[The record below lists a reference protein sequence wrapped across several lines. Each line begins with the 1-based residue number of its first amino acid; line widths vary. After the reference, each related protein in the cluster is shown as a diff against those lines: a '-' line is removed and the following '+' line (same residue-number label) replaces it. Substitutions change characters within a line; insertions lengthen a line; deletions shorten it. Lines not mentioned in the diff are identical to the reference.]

1 MAVEKIKLGRPRE
14 YRYNLVMKSHLRGA
28 LVGALLLG
36 AASSSFS
43 LPLVWSKSVP
53 DSTYPNLIRDS
64 SSNLY
69 FFTRQ
74 ATMTGRRAQVQKYNA
89 VGQLQWTYTV
99 EFSGAL
105 DTQFSIRGAAVGGN
119 RLAFVL
125 QERNAG
131 GSGTVSLSRA
141 YIIDSTN
148 GASQFSFTSNTSEF
162 DRVAFGNGQFA
173 FLQKDISTGEGQV
186 SFYNTSGA
194 GMGLV
199 SLGIIGRMGDITMDT
214 ANNAYVGNANTDGT
228 VQIAKCSG
236 GGGVAFQT
244 NFNSTLHNSELI
256 DKVVYSSTDGIVY
269 ALGSGLFSGPNDIDV
284 LAYAANASVGGTLF
298 DTTVVGST
306 GDDYPGDISEV
317 PGGGG
322 VVVSGHNLVG
332 NNTTMRRLST
342 LGSMVWQQTITP
354 SPGGYYRSHAHDANG
369 NLILLHPNTTF
380 SYKVSRFS
388 IANGTL
394 LSDNAIFGG
403 SNMLPLEIVADAA
416 GNMYV
421 CSQSGGNAVLQRI
434 QIADL
439 FFLNNNIQG
448 GNTVQGVIELPE
460 AATANQTWTIASS
473 NTSAATV
480 PATATV
486 PNGSSIGTF
495 TITAQA
501 VASATNVGISARRE
515 GIILQKTL
523 TIIPS
528 ALVSVAVSPN
538 VVIGGVGT
546 TGTVTLGGTAQAGG
560 RTITLSSN
568 KPAAATV
575 PASVVVVAGG
585 VSATFPVT
593 TFGVATNQGV
603 VVTATSGAVS
613 KTAFFAVNAPSLTN
627 MSVSP
632 GSIKGGTN
640 ASVTVTINGIAP
652 TGGLS
657 ITLISGAPGLVT
669 LPGTIS
675 VLAGATSRNFT
686 APTAAVT
693 ATTAITLFST
703 RAGIYRTTTLTLT
716 P

>member
-1 MAVEKIKLGRPRE
+1 MA
-14 YRYNLVMKSHLRGA
+14 GA
-28 LVGALLLG
+28 LIMGALG
-36 AASSSFS
+36 SAVAV
-43 LPLVWSKSVP
+43 PQIWSKSVS

-74 ATMTGRRAQVQKYNA
+74 ATLTGRRAQVQKYNA
-89 VGQLQWTYTV
+89 VGQLQWTYTI

-141 YIIDSTN
+141 YIIDSTS
-148 GASQFSFTSNTSEF
+148 GASQSSFTSNTSEF

-173 FLQKDISTGEGQV
+173 FLQKVISTGEGEV
-186 SFYNTSGA
+186 AFYNTSGA

-199 SLGIIGRMGDITMDT
+199 SLGLIGRMGDITMDT
-214 ANNAYVGNANTDGT
+214 ANNAYVGCANTNGT

-236 GGGVAFQT
+236 AGGVAFQT
-244 NFNSTLHNSELI
+244 SFNSALHNSELI
-256 DKVVYSSTDGIVY
+256 DKVVYSPTEGLVY
-269 ALGSGLFSGPNDIDV
+269 AMGSGLFSGPNDVDV
-284 LAYAANASVGGTLF
+284 LAYAANATTGGTVF
-298 DTTVVGST
+298 DTAVLGSS

-322 VVVSGHNLVG
+322 IVVSGHSLVG
-332 NNTTMRRLST
+332 NYTRMRRLTT
-342 LGSMVWQQTITP
+342 LGTLVWEQTTTP
-354 SPGGYYRSHAHDANG
+354 SPGGYYRSQAHDANG
-369 NLILLHPNTTF
+369 NLILLHPNTSI
-380 SYKVSRFS
+380 SYKISRFN
-388 IANGTL
+388 IVNGAL
-394 LSDNAIFGG
+394 LSDDVIFGG
-403 SNMLPLEIVADAA
+403 GNMLPLKIVADAA
-416 GNMYV
+416 ANMYV
-421 CSQSGGNAVLQRI
+421 CSQASGFAMLQRL
-434 QIADL
+434 QLADL

-448 GNTVQGVIELPE
+448 GNTVQGIIELPQ
-460 AATANQTWTIASS
+460 AATSDQTWTLASS

-486 PNGSSIGTF
+486 STGSSIGSF
-495 TITAQA
+495 TITALA
-501 VASATNVGISARRE
+501 VASATNVSISARRE

-528 ALVSVAVSPN
+528 ALVSVSVSPN
-538 VVIGGVGT
+538 VVIGGTGT
-546 TGTVTLGGTAQAGG
+546 TGTATLGGTAQTGG

-568 KPAAATV
+568 KPSVASV
-575 PASVVVVAGG
+575 PASVVIIAGG

-613 KTAFFAVNAPSLTN
+613 KTAFFAVNAPSLTG

-632 GSIKGGTN
+632 GTVTGGTN
-640 ASVTVTINGIAP
+640 ASVTVNINGIAP

-675 VLAGATSRNFT
+675 VNAGATSRSFS
-686 APTAAVT
+686 AATSSVT
-693 ATTAITLFST
+693 ATTAVTLFSS

>member
-1 MAVEKIKLGRPRE
+1 
-14 YRYNLVMKSHLRGA
+14 
-28 LVGALLLG
+28 
-36 AASSSFS
+36 
-43 LPLVWSKSVP
+43 
-53 DSTYPNLIRDS
+53 
-64 SSNLY
+64 
-69 FFTRQ
+69 
-74 ATMTGRRAQVQKYNA
+74 MTGRRAQVQKYNA
-89 VGQLQWTYTV
+89 VGQLQWTYAI
-99 EFSGAL
+99 EFSGSL
-105 DTQFSIRGAAVGGN
+105 DTQFSIGGAAVGGN
-119 RLAFVL
+119 RLAFVFN
-125 QERNAG
+125 ERGSG
-131 GSGTVSLSRA
+131 GSGTVTLSRF

-148 GASQFSFTSNTSEF
+148 GASVIQSATSSYEHG
-162 DRVAFGNGQFA
+162 RVAYGNGQFA
-173 FLQKDISTGEGQV
+173 FLRKIISTGEGEV
-186 SFYNTSGA
+186 SFINTSGA

-199 SLGIIGRMGDITMDT
+199 SLGTIGRMGDITMDT

-306 GDDYPGDISEV
+306 GDDYSGDISEV

-354 SPGGYYRSHAHDANG
+354 SPGGFYRSHAHDANG
-369 NLILLHPNTTF
+369 NLILLHPNTSF
-380 SYKVSRFS
+380 SYKISRFN

-403 SNMLPLEIVADAA
+403 SNMLPLKIVADAA
-416 GNMYV
+416 ANMYV

-439 FFLNNNIQG
+439 YFLNNNIQG
-448 GNTVQGVIELPE
+448 GNTVQGIIELPDA
-460 AATANQTWTIASS
+460 AATDQTWTLASS

-486 PNGSSIGTF
+486 PTGSSIGSF
-495 TITAQA
+495 TITALP
-501 VASATNVGISARRE
+501 VGVATNVGISARRE
-515 GIILQKTL
+515 GIILQKPL
-523 TIIPS
+523 TVIPS
-528 ALVSVAVSPN
+528 VLASVAVSPN

-560 RTITLSSN
+560 RTITLSSD
-568 KPAAATV
+568 KPTVASV
-575 PASVVVVAGG
+575 PASVNIIAGA

-613 KTAFFAVNAPSLTN
+613 KTAFFAVNAPSLTS

-632 GSIKGGTN
+632 STVAGGTN
-640 ASVTVTINGIAP
+640 ATVTVNINGIAP

-675 VLAGATSRNFT
+675 VNAGATSRNFSV
-686 APTAAVT
+686 PTSAV
-693 ATTAITLFST
+693 ASTTVVTLFSS
-703 RAGIYRTTTLTLT
+703 RAGIYRTTSLTLT